1 MLQAE
6 FIVEQAKILSEI
18 FLVHA
23 EILAEHVSSLAR
35 QNEKLYKVMKLIV
48 SKFGVIED
56 PSGMPSSYY
65 LKYDHHTPPSTSLI
79 QS

>member
-6 FIVEQAKILSEI
+6 FIVEQAKILSEN

-35 QNEKLYKVMKLIV
+35 QNEKLDDFMKIII
-48 SKFGVIED
+48 SIFGVIED
-56 PSGMPSSYY
+56 PTKIPS
-65 LKYDHHTPPSTSLI
+65 PS
-79 QS
+79 